1 VIAMR
6 RTLLIASLTA
16 LALVPATGRAQGSGD
31 NAARRLEATRTELE
45 TRLDRLRD
53 MARTARPDWLV
64 AESTVVQKRLDQGDF
79 RVGDRVV
86 LIVEDPAPLRG
97 AAERAGVKS
106 EEQQLSDT
114 FTVGAGQELLLP
126 VVGTVSL
133 KGALRSELQPIVA
146 REIARFIRDPV
157 VHARALL
164 SVGVTGEVAR
174 PGYYAVPGDAVVA
187 MLLTAAGGPTKD
199 AEMKKLKL
207 DRAGKTLW
215 EGNEFRRAIAEGRTL
230 EDLRVQAGDQL
241 IVPSNKSS
249 DLFSPIRFI
258 AVLLSIPVTIYT
270 LTHLK

>member
-1 VIAMR
+1 MH
-6 RTLLIASLTA
+6 RTLLIAALTA
-16 LALVPATGRAQGSGD
+16 LALVPASGRAQGSGD
-31 NAARRLEATRTELE
+31 ETARRLQATRAELE
-45 TRLDRLRD
+45 ARRDALRE
-53 MARTARPDWLV
+53 MARTSRPDWLV
-64 AESTVVQKRLDQGDF
+64 AESTVVQMRLDQGDF

-187 MLLTAAGGPTKD
+187 MLFTAAGGPTKD

-207 DRAGKTLW
+207 ERAGKTLW
-215 EGNEFRRAIAEGRTL
+215 EGDEFRRAIAEGRTL

-241 IVPSNKSS
+241 IVPSNKHS

>member
-1 VIAMR
+1 MR
-6 RTLLIASLTA
+6 RIRALLA
-16 LALVPATGRAQGSGD
+16 VPALLVVLLPDNGRAQGSGD
-31 NAARRLEATRTELE
+31 DTARRFQATRAELEA
-45 TRLDRLRD
+45 RLDWLRD
-53 MARTARPDWLV
+53 MARTSRPAWLL
-64 AESTVVQKRLDQGDF
+64 AESTVVRTRLDQGDF

-86 LIVEDPAPLRG
+86 LTVEDPAPVRG
-97 AAERAGVKS
+97 AADRAGVKS

-114 FTVGAGQELLLP
+114 FTVGGGQELLLP

-133 KGALRSELQPIVA
+133 KGALRSELQAIVA
-146 REIARFIRDPV
+146 RQIAGFIRDPV

-199 AEMKKLKL
+199 AQMNKLKL

-215 EGNEFRRAIAEGRTL
+215 EGDEFRRAIAEGRTL

-241 IVPSNKSS
+241 IVPTNKHS
-249 DLFSPIRFI
+249 DLFSPIRFV

>member
-1 VIAMR
+1 MH

-16 LALVPATGRAQGSGD
+16 LALVPASGRAQGSGD
-31 NAARRLEATRTELE
+31 ETARRLQATRAELE
-45 TRLDRLRD
+45 ARRDALRE

-64 AESTVVQKRLDQGDF
+64 AESTVVQMRLDQGDF

-86 LIVEDPAPLRG
+86 LIVEDPSPVRG
-97 AAERAGVKS
+97 AADRAGVKS

-157 VHARALL
+157 GHARALL

-187 MLLTAAGGPTKD
+187 MLLTAAGGATQD
-199 AEMKKLKL
+199 AEMNKLKL
-207 DRAGKTLW
+207 DRAGQTLSAC
-215 EGNEFRRAIAEGRTL
+215 NEVLRAIAEGRTL
-230 EDLRVQAGDQL
+230 EDLRVQAGGPL
-241 IVPSNKSS
+241 IVAPHKHSG
-249 DLFSPIRFI
+249 LFNP
-258 AVLLSIPVTIYT
+258 IPVISG
-270 LTHLK
+270 LLFLPR

>member
-1 VIAMR
+1 MH
-6 RTLLIASLTA
+6 RTLLIASLAA
-16 LALVPATGRAQGSGD
+16 LALVPASGRAQGSGD
-31 NAARRLEATRTELE
+31 ETARRLQATRAELE
-45 TRLDRLRD
+45 ARRDALRE
-53 MARTARPDWLV
+53 MARTSRPDWLV
-64 AESTVVQKRLDQGDF
+64 AESTVIRTRLDQGDF

-86 LIVEDPAPLRG
+86 VTVEDPAPVR
-97 AAERAGVKS
+97 AADRAGVKS

-241 IVPSNKSS
+241 IVPSNKRS

>member
-1 VIAMR
+1 MR
-6 RTLLIASLTA
+6 YIRALLA
-16 LALVPATGRAQGSGD
+16 VPALLVVLLPDIGRAQGSGD
-31 NAARRLEATRTELE
+31 DTARRLLATRAELE
-45 TRLDRLRD
+45 ARLNVLRD
-53 MARTARPDWLV
+53 MARSSRPDWLV
-64 AESTVVQKRLDQGDF
+64 AESTVVRMRLDQGDF
-79 RVGDRVV
+79 RVGDRVLLTV
-86 LIVEDPAPLRG
+86 QDPAPLRNAAADRG
-97 AAERAGVKS
+97 AVKS

-114 FTVGAGQELLLP
+114 FTVGGGQELLLP

-146 REIARFIRDPV
+146 REIARLIRDPV

-199 AEMKKLKL
+199 AEMNKLKL

-215 EGNEFRRAIAEGRTL
+215 EGKECRRAIAEGRTL

-241 IVPSNKSS
+241 IVPTNKHS
-249 DLFSPIRFI
+249 DIYGPLRFV

>member
-1 VIAMR
+1 MR
-6 RTLLIASLTA
+6 YIRALLA
-16 LALVPATGRAQGSGD
+16 VPALLVVLLPVIGRAQGSGD
-31 NAARRLEATRTELE
+31 DTARRLLATRTELE
-45 TRLDRLRD
+45 ARLNVLRD
-53 MARTARPDWLV
+53 MARTSRPDWLL
-64 AESTVVQKRLDQGDF
+64 AESTVVRMRLDQGDF
-79 RVGDRVV
+79 RVGDRV
-86 LIVEDPAPLRG
+86 LLTVEDPAPVRG
-97 AAERAGVKS
+97 AADRAGVKS

-146 REIARFIRDPV
+146 REIAGFIRDPV

-199 AEMKKLKL
+199 AQMNKLKL

-241 IVPSNKSS
+241 IVPTNKHS
-249 DLFSPIRFI
+249 DLFSPIRFV